1 MSFVN
6 EYTIRQNYLPTS
18 LWISYY
24 FALATCVK
32 AVPAEV
38 EVLRPFR
45 QQNVL
50 METCH
55 ERGKCA
61 WEVPLPYAG

>member
-1 MSFVN
+1 MQKPLS
-6 EYTIRQNYLPTS
+6 
-18 LWISYY
+18 
-24 FALATCVK
+24 AG
-32 AVPAEV
+32 V

-55 ERGKCA
+55 ECGKCA
-61 WEVPLPYAG
+61 WEVPSLHSAQDMFKNRYGGDDEMLYENEMSETAW